1 MILKKYIKCFVKER
15 KSKMEKKN
23 LLKTK
28 QENKL
33 GTLAPSMN
41 FEICLFYSV
50 TSSWKVQHTKK
61 KKKMENWLNE
71 KEMSYCHNFV
81 ATFAG

>member
-15 KSKMEKKN
+15 KSKMEKKK

-33 GTLAPSMN
+33 GTLAP
-41 FEICLFYSV
+41 
-50 TSSWKVQHTKK
+50 
-61 KKKMENWLNE
+61 LNE
-71 KEMSYCHNFV
+71 F
-81 ATFAG
+81 